1 MAGAAILSV
10 RRRDSPVKCLV
21 YGRRDIDGGGVGVNE
36 SFFWRF
42 VVACFPFPYVNYS
55 LFFSRPSSH
64 FLFSLC
70 VFDCCMLFLAV
81 GELVSLLPDPHRIS
95 LLFGAASLRLF
106 LFNASITVAFS

>member
-42 VVACFPFPYVNYS
+42 VVACFSFPYVNYS
-55 LFFSRPSSH
+55 LFF
-64 FLFSLC
+64 
-70 VFDCCMLFLAV
+70 
-81 GELVSLLPDPHRIS
+81 PDPHRIFCFLCVCLIVACFS
-95 LLFGAASLRLF
+95 LPWVS
-106 LFNASITVAFS
+106 